1 MIQVRTLTDGGQSAR
16 EIALLVASFLER
28 AERTLAIALYDLK
41 LEDETESI
49 VRDALVGAHRRGVH
63 VRLIYNLEPTLED
76 RVPVPP
82 PPKTDPPLV
91 EELPFET
98 VGIPGEPN
106 LMHHKFVVRDGE
118 STWTGSTNWTDD
130 SWSREENVIAVVDS
144 RAVAIRYEQDFGQ
157 LWNTRDVAKSGRV
170 ASDPIDVG
178 PVAVRTWFAPK
189 RGEKLADRIAHAIAC
204 ADRRV
209 RIASPVITS
218 GPVLGTLAEVV
229 ADGRIDVAG
238 VVDNT
243 QVTEVLR
250 QWAQIPEKT
259 WKTPALH
266 AAFAAGGFTGKRS
279 TPYAPDA
286 VHDYM
291 HAKITVCDDTL
302 FVGSFNLSHSG
313 EENAENVLEIED
325 AQLADELAA
334 FVDEI
339 RARYPPVEL
348 ESPARVA

>member
-1 MIQVRTLTDGGQSAR
+1 MIQIRTLTDGGQSAR
-16 EIALLVASFLER
+16 EIALLLAAFLER
-28 AERTLAIALYDLK
+28 AERTLAIALYDIELSG
-41 LEDETESI
+41 EIEAI
-49 VRDALVGAHRRGVH
+49 VRKALVDAHERGVQ
-63 VRLIYNLEPTLED
+63 VRLLYNLEPTLED

-98 VGIPGEPN
+98 VGVPGTPN
-106 LMHHKFVVRDGE
+106 LMHHKFVVRDGRT
-118 STWTGSTNWTDD
+118 TWTGSTNWTDD
-130 SWSREENVIAVVDS
+130 SWTREENVIVVVDS

-157 LWNTRDVAKSGRV
+157 LWNTRDVDKSGRV

-178 PVAVRTWFAPK
+178 SVAVRTWFSPK
-189 RGEKLADRIAHAIAC
+189 RGEKLAHRIGNAIAC
-204 ADRRV
+204 AERRV

-229 ADGRIDVAG
+229 ADGRVDVAG
-238 VVDNT
+238 IVDNT
-243 QVTEVLR
+243 QVDEVLR
-250 QWAQIPEKT
+250 QWTLIPEKT
-259 WKTPALH
+259 WKTPALR
-266 AAFAAGGFTGKRS
+266 AVFSRDGFAGKRS

-291 HAKITVCDDTL
+291 HAKITVCDDTA

-313 EENAENVLEIED
+313 EQNAENVLELED
-325 AQLADELAA
+325 AGLADELGRY
-334 FVDEI
+334 VDEI

-348 ESPARVA
+348 DSAAGVA

>member
-1 MIQVRTLTDGGQSAR
+1 LIQIRTLTDGGQSAR
-16 EIALLVASFLER
+16 EIALLLASFLER
-28 AERTLAIALYDLK
+28 AEQTLAIALYDVK
-41 LEDETESI
+41 LEDDTEAI
-49 VRDALVGAHRRGVH
+49 VRKALVDAHERGVH
-63 VRLIYNLEPTLED
+63 VRLLYNLEPTLDD

-98 VGIPGEPN
+98 VGIPGVPD
-106 LMHHKFVVRDGE
+106 LMHHKYVVRDGRT
-118 STWTGSTNWTDD
+118 TWTGSTNWTDD
-130 SWSREENVIAVVDS
+130 SWTREENVIVVVDS
-144 RAVAIRYEQDFGQ
+144 RGVAIRYEQDFGQ
-157 LWNTRDVAKSGRV
+157 LWNTRDVEKSGRV
-170 ASDPIDVG
+170 ASDAIDVG
-178 PVAVRTWFAPK
+178 SVPVRTWFLPK
-189 RGEKLADRIAHAIAC
+189 RGEKLAHRIAHAIAT
-204 ADRRV
+204 AERRV

-229 ADGRIDVAG
+229 TDGHVDVAG

-243 QVTEVLR
+243 QVNEVLR

-259 WKTPALH
+259 WKAPALRTVLEH
-266 AAFAAGGFTGKRS
+266 GGFTGKRS

-291 HAKITVCDDTL
+291 HAKVTVCDDTL

-313 EENAENVLEIED
+313 EQNAENVLELED
-325 AQLADELAA
+325 TGLAEKLAR

-339 RARYPPVEL
+339 RARYPAVEL
-348 ESPARVA
+348 DSPVRVA